1 MQISPY
7 LDLELL
13 KHNLTL
19 FKGSDGGFELFL
31 IHRSTQDRVGYS
43 IGYINPLDTSE
54 IACTSYIWTDRS
66 KAIKKLFE
74 VVADEPNLSIKVY

>member
-19 FKGSDGGFELFL
+19 FKGSEGGLELFL
-31 IHRSTQDRVGYS
+31 VHRSNQDRVGYS
-43 IGYINPLDTSE
+43 IGYVNPLDPSE